1 MKPQADWLVFLVLSL
16 VPLCLPIPL
25 RDFLMEQENVR
36 RTGGNLVLGK
46 WEEQVNEYLISLKKM
61 EVAKARETGY
71 FPPSMHFF
79 RAKGFIDQS
88 AVFSILKRMPK
99 GAVLHLH
106 DYAILSV
113 DWLVHNATYLPDCYI
128 CFTHVG
134 TVQFKF
140 SKPHPPSPVPQ
151 DCSEW
156 VLLETYRKQLHNI
169 SEFDNSLLK
178 NMTLV
183 TDNPE
188 LTYPTQAFIWRR
200 FENVFFTVSGL
211 ICYAPVFKA
220 YFYQGLLEIYEDNI
234 QYVEIRALLPPVYE
248 LDGTQYNESW
258 SVATYQKV
266 TRQFVKDHPDFIG
279 AKIIFTTHRKQN
291 VTEIKKAVYKAM
303 VLRAMFPDTL
313 AGFDLVGYEDEG
325 HSLWD
330 LKDALTIPYSLRAN
344 LPYFFHAGETDWQGT
359 SVDNNVLDALLFN
372 TSRIGHGFALI
383 KHSVAK
389 NLSLKMDVPIELC
402 PISNQV
408 LLLVSDLRSHPAA
421 ELMAEGHPIVVSPDD
436 PSVFGSKGVSY
447 DFYEVF
453 MGIGGMRADLRTL
466 KQLALNS
473 LKYSSLLPEEKAQA
487 KQVWQ
492 KKWDQFIADLSNA
505 FPREL

>member
-1 MKPQADWLVFLVLSL
+1 MKPKADWQVLLVLSL
-16 VPLCLPIPL
+16 VSLCLSIPL
-25 RDFLMEQENVR
+25 RDFLMEEENAR

-46 WEEQVNEYLISLKKM
+46 LEEQVNKKLISLKEA
-61 EVAKARETGY
+61 EVAKARKSGY

-79 RAKGFIDQS
+79 KAKGLIEQS

-106 DYAILSV
+106 DYAMLSV

-128 CFTHVG
+128 CFTRMG
-134 TVQFKF
+134 TVQFRF
-140 SKPHPPSPVPQ
+140 AKPHPPSPAPQ
-151 DCSEW
+151 NCSEW
-156 VLLETYRKQLHNI
+156 MLLETYRKQLHNV
-169 SEFDNSLLK
+169 SEFDNSLLR
-178 NMTLV
+178 NLTLV

-188 LTYPTQAFIWRR
+188 LTYLTQASIWRR
-200 FENVFFTVSGL
+200 FENIFVTASGL

-220 YFYQGLLEIYEDNI
+220 YFYQGLLELYEDNV

-248 LDGTQYNESW
+248 LDGTEYNKSW
-258 SVATYQKV
+258 SVATYQEV

-279 AKIIFTTHRKQN
+279 AKIIFTAHRKQN
-291 VTEIKKAVYKAM
+291 INVIEKAIFKAM
-303 VLRAMFPDTL
+303 ELRITFPDTL

-325 HSLWD
+325 HSLWE
-330 LKDALTIPYSLRAN
+330 LKDALTIPSSRGFK
-344 LPYFFHAGETDWQGT
+344 LPYFFHAGETGHFERET
-359 SVDNNVLDALLFN
+359 HCVEEVLALHFW
-372 TSRIGHGFALI
+372 
-383 KHSVAK
+383 K
-389 NLSLKMDVPIELC
+389 
-402 PISNQV
+402 V
-408 LLLVSDLRSHPAA
+408 LLLVSDLRNHPAA
-421 ELMAEGHPIVVSPDD
+421 ELLAEGYPMVVSSDD

-453 MGIGGMRADLRTL
+453 MGIGGMSTDLRTL
-466 KQLALNS
+466 KQLCLDS

-505 FPREL
+505 FPKVL